1 MIMETTAFW
10 FFAALAVISAV
21 FMVLKKNPVA
31 SVFSLIITFIS
42 VAGLYATLYAHF
54 LAIIQILVYAGAIMV
69 LFLFVVMLLDL
80 RSEEFFFKVQKGAK
94 AGGLILSALLLAEV
108 WYVASSAFVN
118 YSSKG
123 TATAEAITRE
133 GGNTALLGKLLFT
146 EYLLPFELTSVLL
159 LVAIIGAV
167 LMSRRVK

>member
-1 MIMETTAFW
+1 MLEIAGFY
-10 FFAALAVISAV
+10 FFATLAVISAI
-21 FMVLKKNPVA
+21 FMALKKNPVA

-42 VAGLYATLYAHF
+42 VAGLYATLLAHF

-80 RSEEFFFKVQKGAK
+80 RGEELFFKVQKGVK
-94 AGGLILSALLLAEV
+94 TGGLLLAAIFLAEV
-108 WYVASSAFVN
+108 WFVVSSASIASSSRGN
-118 YSSKG
+118 M
-123 TATAEAITRE
+123 TADTIARA

-159 LVAIIGAV
+159 LVSIIGAV

>member
-1 MIMETTAFW
+1 MLEIAGFY
-10 FFAALAVISAV
+10 FFATLAVVSAI

-69 LFLFVVMLLDL
+69 IFLFVVMLLDL
-80 RSEEFFFKVQKGAK
+80 RSEEFFFKVQKNAK
-94 AGGLILSALLLAEV
+94 IGGILLAGILLAEV
-108 WYVASSAFVN
+108 WFVVSSALITP
-118 YSSKG
+118 SSQG
-123 TATAEAITRE
+123 NMTAETIARE
-133 GGNTALLGKLLFT
+133 GGNTVLLGKLLFT

>member
-1 MIMETTAFW
+1 METVGFYFCAS
-10 FFAALAVISAV
+10 LAVVSAV

-42 VAGLYATLYAHF
+42 LAGLYVTLYAHF

-80 RSEEFFFKVQKGAK
+80 REDEIFFKVQKGVK
-94 AGGLILSALLLAEV
+94 IGGIFLVGILLAEV
-108 WYVASSAFVN
+108 WFVASSISKN
-118 YSSKG
+118 ILSKG
-123 TATAEAITRE
+123 NFTPDAIARE
-133 GGNTALLGKLLFT
+133 GGNTMLLGKLLFT
-146 EYLLPFELTSVLL
+146 KYLLPFELTSVLL

-167 LMSRRVK
+167 LMSRRTGR

>member
-1 MIMETTAFW
+1 MLETTGFY
-10 FFAALAVISAV
+10 FFATLAVISAI

-42 VAGLYATLYAHF
+42 IAGLYATLYAHF

-80 RSEEFFFKVQKGAK
+80 RGEELFFKVQKGVK
-94 AGGLILSALLLAEV
+94 IGGLLLAAIFLAEI
-108 WYVASSAFVN
+108 WFVASSALIV
-118 YSSKG
+118 SSSRG
-123 TATAEAITRE
+123 NMTAETIARE

-159 LVAIIGAV
+159 LVSIIGAV